1 MADRPDG
8 SVLTERETPAPRAAR
23 TSEDVE
29 SVLGEPA
36 TVDLS
41 VQWVVQ
47 GWPEDAVRGIASFD
61 AHRGEAS
68 VEHVVVDAA
77 GTDPARW
84 PVGTDVVP
92 VTGGMGWGTARNAGL
107 RRARGRVVLIVDGSS
122 EASGPWAG
130 PILEALADPSVGVAG
145 PFGLVTDDLRSFH
158 EAPGP
163 DVDAVEGYLMA
174 VRRDLLLEGVRFD
187 EKFRFY
193 RMADVELSFQI
204 KARGLR
210 AVVVPLPIVR
220 HEHRAWSSATP
231 EERDRLSRRNYY
243 RFLDRW
249 RGRHDL
255 TVAGG

>member
-1 MADRPDG
+1 
-8 SVLTERETPAPRAAR
+8 
-23 TSEDVE
+23 
-29 SVLGEPA
+29 
-36 TVDLS
+36 
-41 VQWVVQ
+41 
-47 GWPEDAVRGIASFD
+47 
-61 AHRGEAS
+61 
-68 VEHVVVDAA
+68 
-77 GTDPARW
+77 
-84 PVGTDVVP
+84 
-92 VTGGMGWGTARNAGL
+92 MGWGAARNAGL
-107 RRARGRVVLIVDGSS
+107 RRARGRVVVIVDGSS

-210 AVVVPLPIVR
+210 AVVVPLPDR
-220 HEHRAWSSATP
+220 PPRAPGLVLGDTRGTRPSVQAQLLP
-231 EERDRLSRRNYY
+231 VPRPVAGPARPD
-243 RFLDRW
+243 
-249 RGRHDL
+249 RGRP
-255 TVAGG
+255 VR